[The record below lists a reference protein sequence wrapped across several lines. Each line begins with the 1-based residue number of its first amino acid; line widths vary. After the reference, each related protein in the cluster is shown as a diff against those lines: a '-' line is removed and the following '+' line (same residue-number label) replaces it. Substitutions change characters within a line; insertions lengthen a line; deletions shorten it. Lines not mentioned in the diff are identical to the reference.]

1 MEVKIR
7 NIGNSMGIIFPQQIT
22 KIMNF
27 HVEDVIELDVDTE
40 RKLLIMERKK
50 QSLKENLLEGILASQ
65 EDNLSFANDFDE
77 LEGEI

>member
-7 NIGNSMGIIFPQQIT
+7 NIGNSMGIIFPKQIT

-27 HVEDVIELDVDTE
+27 HVEDVIELDVDAE
-40 RKLLIMERKK
+40 RKRLIMERKK
-50 QSLKENLLEGILASQ
+50 NSLRENLLEGIMASQ
-65 EDNLSFANDFDE
+65 EDNLAFVNDFDE

>member
-7 NIGNSMGIIFPQQIT
+7 NIGNSLGIIFPQRIT

-40 RKLLIMERKK
+40 RKHLIMERKK
-50 QSLKENLLEGILASQ
+50 NSLRENLLVGIMASQ
-65 EDNLSFANDFDE
+65 EDNLAFVNDFDE

>member
-7 NIGNSMGIIFPQQIT
+7 NIGNSMGIIFPKQIT

-27 HVEDVIELDVDTE
+27 HVEDVIELDVDAE
-40 RKLLIMERKK
+40 RKRLIMERKK
-50 QSLKENLLEGILASQ
+50 NSLRENLLDGIMASQ
-65 EDNLSFANDFDE
+65 EDNLAFVNDFDE